1 MVRINTLYET
11 YQDRRMRETTNA
23 LFEVLIERSRKIEYR
38 RETIHRHIT
47 GQEILVDS
55 SIDYT

>member
-1 MVRINTLYET
+1 MKQVYAGGLYDTWSSAGGDVRK
-11 YQDRRMRETTNA
+11 
-23 LFEVLIERSRKIEYR
+23 VEYR